1 MDCQTYIS
9 LADEL
14 RRVAAAEAHQYLP
27 DADDVEDV
35 AQEVMLRTWERH
47 QALEA
52 NKRMLS
58 AYVAKLSRNLCKDRL
73 KAKHRHPIL
82 RFLRRNRDA
91 DEEPYEP
98 PSLDTPQ
105 RRMEWAESERAYRR
119 AMERLPYNWQRI
131 LLMRGEKEMSCLQI
145 AQILGTTESSV
156 RGTLS
161 KAKKRMLVLIKQEI
175 ER

>member
-52 NKRMLS
+52 NKRML
-58 AYVAKLSRNLCKDRL
+58 
-73 KAKHRHPIL
+73 
-82 RFLRRNRDA
+82 
-91 DEEPYEP
+91 
-98 PSLDTPQ
+98 
-105 RRMEWAESERAYRR
+105 
-119 AMERLPYNWQRI
+119 
-131 LLMRGEKEMSCLQI
+131 
-145 AQILGTTESSV
+145 
-156 RGTLS
+156 
-161 KAKKRMLVLIKQEI
+161 VLIKQEI